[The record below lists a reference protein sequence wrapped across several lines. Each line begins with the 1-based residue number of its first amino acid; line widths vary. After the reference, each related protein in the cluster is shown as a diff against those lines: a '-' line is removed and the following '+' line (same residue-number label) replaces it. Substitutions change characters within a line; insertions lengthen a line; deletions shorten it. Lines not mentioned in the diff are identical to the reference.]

1 LVKALVYL
9 VSYLRP
15 KAA

>member
-15 KAA
+15 KVA